1 MSPSTSRRLASLPFL
16 LILILLVTGSAFAAD
31 RPWVVVSAS
40 GAVAVTGGEGGER
53 ALEARS
59 GARLLAP
66 FSVRT
71 GHDGQ
76 LVIARNQDIMTIGPG
91 ARIEVPVPAE
101 GGQGAVTRI
110 RQALGSVLYQVEH
123 KLKEAFEVHTPY
135 LVSVVKGTTFNILAT
150 ADSSTVAL
158 IEGLLQVYT
167 PDGKYESFL
176 DAGQVAVMT
185 ADGDGIRIEDQRALS
200 EPVAGPVRIGRD
212 DDLHTAAI
220 NDPAH
225 SLDRLSARLTN
236 STTLDDGSTRLVS
249 RITADA
255 EGTTLLGVSTNDSSL
270 RLGGVTLSNDGLI
283 GVGVEESSVTL
294 GGVSVGETAL
304 TPSLEVGDLSAGLGG
319 ASLDIG
325 SDLGVGLEVGDTS
338 LALGG
343 ASIGETAL
351 TPSLDVGEISANL
364 GGIDLGLG
372 SDLNTSLDLG
382 DTSLNLGGAT
392 LGETALTPEI
402 GLGDTS
408 LNLGDSG
415 INLSTELDL
424 GLLDPIALD
433 VGIEVEPVTE
443 IVTDT
448 VNTVTDV
455 VADTTTTVLDAL
467 TGRLR
472 LF

>member
-1 MSPSTSRRLASLPFL
+1 MSPSKSRRFAPLPFL
-16 LILILLVTGSAFAAD
+16 LILILLLAGPAFAGD

-59 GARLLAP
+59 GARLLTP

-76 LVIARNQDIMTIGPG
+76 LVIARDKDIMTIGPG
-91 ARIEVPVPAE
+91 ARIDVPAPAE

-135 LVSVVKGTTFNILAT
+135 LVSVVKGTTFNILVT

-200 EPVAGPVRIGRD
+200 EPVAGPVRIGRAN
-212 DDLHTAAI
+212 DLPAATI
-220 NDPAH
+220 ADPAR
-225 SLDRLSARLTN
+225 SVERLATKLTDAATHDN
-236 STTLDDGSTRLVS
+236 GDTRLVS
-249 RITADA
+249 GLSADV
-255 EGTTLLGVSTNDSSL
+255 EGTTLLGVKANDSSL
-270 RLGGVTLSNDGLI
+270 QLGGVTLSDDGLI
-283 GVGVEESSVTL
+283 GIGVEESSVTL

-304 TPSLEVGDLSAGLGG
+304 TPSIEVGDLSASLGG
-319 ASLDIG
+319 ASLAIG
-325 SDLGVGLEVGDTS
+325 SDLGIGLEVGDTS

-351 TPSLDVGEISANL
+351 TPSLDVGGISANL

-392 LGETALTPEI
+392 LGETALTPGI

-408 LNLGDSG
+408 LNIGDSG

-424 GLLDPIALD
+424 GLLDPVALN

-443 IVTDT
+443 IVTGT

-455 VADTTTTVLDAL
+455 VTDTTTTVLDTL